1 MMCAEWISNAAQH
14 AVYAMIYAYERSIV
28 IMRVAKIPA
37 EIVEAKVLESLRSR
51 MDAASRRVYPRWKLM
66 MREIGVCRQRI
77 ADAVNSLKAQGVFTA
92 GTEEVRR
99 GKYTFYVCYYEFP
112 LKADKATG

>member
-1 MMCAEWISNAAQH
+1 
-14 AVYAMIYAYERSIV
+14 
-28 IMRVAKIPA
+28 MRVAKIPA

-51 MDAASRRVYPRWKLM
+51 MDPVTRRVYPSWKLM

-77 ADAVNSLKAQGVFTA
+77 ADAVKSLKEQGVFTA

-99 GKYTFYVCYYEFP
+99 GKFTFSVCYYEFP
-112 LKADKATG
+112 LNAALS

>member
-51 MDAASRRVYPRWKLM
+51 MDPVSRRVYPRWKLM
-66 MREIGVCRQRI
+66 MR
-77 ADAVNSLKAQGVFTA
+77 SSFKKAFQKGLS
-92 GTEEVRR
+92 R
-99 GKYTFYVCYYEFP
+99 GDRPRETLVDLCILAFDDGK
-112 LKADKATG
+112 G